1 MYFCI
6 LLQPLR
12 IVELSAFLEQQRMDP
27 ESVGKLI
34 CLEIALIC
42 HLYLFSTLKEKK
54 LRNGKGILCQKGQ

>member
-27 ESVGKLI
+27 ESVGSLDLS
-34 CLEIALIC
+34 CNNT
-42 HLYLFSTLKEKK
+42 HLDLFSTLKEKK
-54 LRNGKGILCQKGQ
+54 